1 MKRIIAVMLIA
12 AMMPACGKMQQLS
25 QPVETKT
32 VEVPA
37 KFSWKSE
44 FTGIRG
50 AEKALAVAVVAGM
63 SYFSYKRGIAKGTD
77 DFKGLLKGKNDEN
90 NTLRQTL
97 TTTRQELTS
106 ARAVAYQIQANYR
119 TLEQKYQA
127 ALNKI
132 EELGQ

>member
-1 MKRIIAVMLIA
+1 MKRIIATVLIA
-12 AMMPACGKMQQLS
+12 AMMSACGKMQQLS

-50 AEKALAVAVVAGM
+50 AEKALAVAVVLGM

-77 DFKGLLKGKNDEN
+77 DFEGLLKGKNDEN

-97 TTTRQELTS
+97 TTTRQELVC
-106 ARAVAYQIQANYR
+106 ARAVANQVELSNKALQAKIDK
-119 TLEQKYQA
+119 LEA
-127 ALNKI
+127 V
-132 EELGQ
+132 E